1 MEKHYS
7 VCPYDCPDACGLIL
21 YTEHGRLVR
30 VEGNPD
36 HTFTR
41 GRLCQKMQHYEL
53 TVHSPLRLTTPL
65 RRVGKKGLGQDQFEP
80 ISWEEALDILAQRF
94 LETAD
99 KYGSESVLR
108 YSYAGTMG
116 RINTAAGDYFFRKI
130 KATDQDR
137 GICSPAK
144 GAGYAAVM
152 GRTLTTRPQEAQNS
166 DCIVLWGINA
176 AATDMHFLF
185 DIAEAKKKGAQVW
198 LIDTHKTYT
207 ALVAD
212 RRLQVLPGSD
222 GALGLAMMHI
232 MHRDQLVDQGF
243 IDTYVQGWD
252 QMIPT
257 LANYTPAWAAQKT
270 GLSVE
275 TIEEFTRAFCQAKAP
290 YIRMGSGLT
299 RYGNGAMASRII
311 SCLPALVGAYQH
323 KGGGLLTSAMGSAFV
338 TKAVMENGTSEGSA
352 SRLMPMIQLGHM
364 LTEEVAIPIHM
375 LYVFSSNP
383 AITAPNQ
390 NKVRQGLMREDLF
403 TVVHERFFTDTC
415 KYADIIL
422 PATTSVEHDD
432 IYNSYGH
439 YTVGTGYKAIEPVGQ
454 SKSNWQVFSAL
465 AKRMGLEDSFFDQ
478 SERQLIEKI
487 VASAKVPDSLK
498 ADILK
503 EKQVEIDLPENYKM
517 DFRTPS
523 GKIEILN
530 SSHKHPLPCWLDPH
544 GDDAEFWLINGND
557 IRILD
562 SSFCERDL
570 DDPQPMYI
578 RMHPKDAARKGLG
591 QGDQVMVSNERGA
604 VRLPLSLDE
613 SVSPGTVV
621 TLGVWWQRYSSDPQ
635 VGINAVTAMRPTD
648 DGWGSTFYD
657 VKVDVNKVN

>member
-21 YTEHGRLVR
+21 YTEHDRLVR

-80 ISWEEALDILAQRF
+80 ISWEEALDIVAQRF

-116 RINTAAGDYFFRKI
+116 RINTAAGNYFFRKI

-207 ALVAD
+207 ASVAD

-222 GALGLAMMHI
+222 GALGLVMMHI
-232 MHRDQLVDQGF
+232 MHRDQLVDQDF

-252 QMIPT
+252 QMTPT
-257 LANYTPAWAAQKT
+257 LTNYTPAWAAQKT

-364 LTEEVAIPIHM
+364 LMEEVAIPIHM

-439 YTVGTGYKAIEPVGQ
+439 YTVGTGYKAIKPVGQ

-465 AKRMGLEDSFFDQ
+465 AKRMGLGDSFFDQ

-530 SSHKHPLPCWLDPH
+530 SSHKPPLPCWLDPH